1 VASYYID
8 PFGCVKN
15 QVDAETMMAF
25 LDDSG
30 WDRRED
36 AGEADIIIV
45 NSCGFIE
52 DAKRESINA
61 VLAYRKTYPQKKIL
75 LAGCLA
81 QRYAAELRESLAEAD
96 GFFGNADLSRIAEA
110 AALALGETG
119 GFSARSVAG
128 RSYPDGRGGVS
139 KNPGDRPLLSLP
151 GSAYVKISEGCDN
164 RCAFCAIPAIRGP
177 LRSRAV
183 PEILAECRR
192 LLERGVKELC
202 LVGQDLGCYGRDLR
216 RGGADGPDL
225 PALLEALSAME
236 GRFWVRTFYIHPDN
250 FPLPVLDICRRDRRF
265 LPYFDIPFQHG
276 SGRILKAMN
285 RRGNVEDYLGL
296 IRRIRETLPGA
307 AIRATFLVGFPGE
320 TDGDFRAL
328 LEFQEKA
335 ELDWAGAFS
344 YSREEGTAAYAM
356 KGRVPKKT
364 AAERKRIV
372 EERQTLISERR
383 MEAFVGRE
391 TEVLV
396 EEQIDGEEGLY
407 LGRLP
412 CQAPEIDG
420 AAVISSARSLIPG
433 SLLPARV
440 FARAGLDLEA
450 AILTETALPTGSRN
464 DAHPGGFG

>member
-25 LDDSG
+25 LDGSG
-30 WDRRED
+30 WDRRDD
-36 AGEADIIIV
+36 AGKADIIII
-45 NSCGFIE
+45 NSCGFI
-52 DAKRESINA
+52 DAAKQESINA

-81 QRYAAELRESLAEAD
+81 RRYAEELRESLTEAD

-110 AALALGETG
+110 AESALGG
-119 GFSARSVAG
+119 ADGVSACSVPGQTSLA
-128 RSYPDGRGGVS
+128 GRGGVS
-139 KNPGDRPLLSLP
+139 ENPGDRPLLSLP
-151 GSAYVKISEGCDN
+151 GSAYVKIAEGCDN

-177 LRSRAV
+177 LRSRAI
-183 PEILAECRR
+183 PAILAECRR

-216 RGGADGPDL
+216 RGGNGGPDL
-225 PALLEALSAME
+225 PALLEALSTLG
-236 GRFWVRTFYIHPDN
+236 GRFWVRTLYIHPDN
-250 FPLPVLDICRRDRRF
+250 FPLPILDICRRDGRF

-285 RRGNVEDYLGL
+285 RRGNADGYLGL
-296 IRRIRETLPGA
+296 IRHIRETLPGA
-307 AIRATFLVGFPGE
+307 VIRTTFLVGFPGE
-320 TDGDFRAL
+320 TDEDFREL
-328 LEFQEKA
+328 LEFQEQA
-335 ELDWAGAFS
+335 ELDWAGAFC
-344 YSREEGTAAYAM
+344 YSREEGTAAYTM
-356 KGRVPKKT
+356 KGKVPKKT

-372 EERQTLISERR
+372 EDRQTVISERR

-420 AAVISSARSLIPG
+420 AAVISCTRNLLPG
-433 SLLPARV
+433 SLLPVRV
-440 FARAGLDLEA
+440 FARAGLDLEVT
-450 AILTETALPTGSRN
+450 IM
-464 DAHPGGFG
+464 